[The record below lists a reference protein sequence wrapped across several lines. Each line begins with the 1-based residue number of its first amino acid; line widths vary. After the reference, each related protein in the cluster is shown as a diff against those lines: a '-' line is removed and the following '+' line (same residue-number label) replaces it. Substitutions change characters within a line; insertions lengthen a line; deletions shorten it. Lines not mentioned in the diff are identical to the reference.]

1 MLLPRSA
8 EAASHGPLRGHLPE
22 LISVVAFF
30 APAALLA
37 AALPYIFVDITF
49 SRNQSFLLN
58 GISFVVRGG
67 GGGGR
72 RRFFVQY
79 YSTETFWKFFPR
91 LTSKNASKKNS
102 PQAAKEMAHVNAIS

>member
-1 MLLPRSA
+1 
-8 EAASHGPLRGHLPE
+8 
-22 LISVVAFF
+22 VVAFF

-72 RRFFVQY
+72 RRFFVPTIQY
-79 YSTETFWKFFPR
+79 CTVLQYRNFLKILSTIDF
-91 LTSKNASKKNS
+91 
-102 PQAAKEMAHVNAIS
+102 